1 MKKIRVLLYSLL
13 AVLMLVSCDENGYL
27 RDLYVAPKAAFEIE
41 KDTYDVFESVHF
53 VNKGSGQYY
62 VVYPGD
68 ANHVYRKEGDT
79 GFAAASD
86 GTFSYS
92 YQEPGTFNAVWVASS
107 INENGEREFQVD
119 SVTVKVVALDGGLDN
134 LRINNIYRMSEYAG
148 TVYYSSYGE
157 FISSDSLI
165 CPILFDAW
173 RDATFNSIK
182 AKQLVN
188 FELSSSLAE
197 MYWIDPVGEE
207 KKIVS
212 YHEVGHAMAIATA
225 SRIVEFVQDGKLKIQ
240 NFRVITASGVIS
252 NYYVAPVMIPK
263 MTKFSINGVEGTVTR
278 DIAYYDRYN
287 ITLQLADDIDLS
299 NVIPVFETMNNDPN
313 LLDGTNCRVTIDGVE
328 QISGVTPVD
337 FSQGDVTYT
346 IDYNFM
352 GNSNPKLTQ
361 QALVTVS
368 VSH

>member
-1 MKKIRVLLYSLL
+1 MKKIKIIYILFVALIFT
-13 AVLMLVSCDENGYL
+13 SCDENGYL
-27 RDLYVAPKAAFEIE
+27 RDLYVAPEAAFEIE

-68 ANHVYRKEGDT
+68 ATHVYGKEGDT
-79 GFAAASD
+79 GYSTTSD
-86 GTFSYS
+86 GQFSYS
-92 YQEPGTFNAVWVASS
+92 YQEPGTFTAVWIASS
-107 INENGEREFQVD
+107 INENGERVFDVD
-119 SVTVKVVALDGGLDN
+119 SVKINVVALDGGLDN
-134 LRINNIYRMSEYAG
+134 LRINNLYRMSEYAG
-148 TVYYSSYGE
+148 TVYYTSYAE
-157 FISSDSLI
+157 FISQDSLI

-188 FELSSSLAE
+188 FELSSNLAD
-197 MYWIDPVGEE
+197 MYWINAAGEE

-212 YHEVGHAMAIATA
+212 GSTA

-263 MTKFSINGVEGTVTR
+263 MTKFSIGGASATIAR
-278 DIAYYDRYN
+278 DIAYYNQYN
-287 ITLQLADDIDLS
+287 VTLQLSDNTVDLT

-337 FSQGDVTYT
+337 FSNGPVTYT

-352 GNSNPKLTQ
+352 GNNNPKLTQ
-361 QALVTVS
+361 QSLVTVS
-368 VSH
+368 VTH

>member
-1 MKKIRVLLYSLL
+1 MKKIKVIYYLLTVLIF
-13 AVLMLVSCDENGYL
+13 VSCDENGYL
-27 RDLYVAPKAAFEIE
+27 RELYVAPNAAFEVE
-41 KDTYDVFESVHF
+41 KDTYDVFESVYF

-62 VVYPGD
+62 AVYPGD
-68 ANHVYRKEGDT
+68 ANHVYGKDGDT
-79 GFAAASD
+79 GFSTASN

-119 SVTVKVVALDGGLDN
+119 SVTIKVVALDGGLDN
-134 LRINNIYRMSEYAG
+134 LKINNIYRMSEYTG
-148 TVYYSSYGE
+148 TVYYSSFGE

-173 RDATFNSIK
+173 RDATINSIK

-188 FELSSSLAE
+188 FELSSNLAE
-197 MYWIDPVGEE
+197 MYWINAAGEE

-212 YHEVGHAMAIATA
+212 SSSA

-240 NFRVITASGVIS
+240 NFRVITASGVVS
-252 NYYVAPVMIPK
+252 NYYVTPVMIPK
-263 MTKFSINGVEGTVTR
+263 MTKFSINGVSGTITR
-278 DIAYYDRYN
+278 DIAYYERYN
-287 ITLQLADDIDLS
+287 IELRLTDGSNLN

-328 QISGVTPVD
+328 QVSGVTPVD
-337 FSQGDVTYT
+337 FSQGDVTYR

-352 GNSNPKLTQ
+352 GNNNPKLTQ
-361 QALVTVS
+361 HALVTVS
-368 VSH
+368 VTR

>member
-13 AVLMLVSCDENGYL
+13 AVLMFVSCDENGYL
-27 RDLYVAPKAAFEIE
+27 EDLYVAPKAAFEIE
-41 KDTYDVFESVHF
+41 KDTYDVFESVRF

-68 ANHVYRKEGDT
+68 ANHVYGKEGDT
-79 GFAAASD
+79 GFATASD

-92 YQEPGTFNAVWVASS
+92 YQEPGIFNAVWVASS

-134 LRINNIYRMSEYAG
+134 LRINNIYRMPEYAG

-157 FISSDSLI
+157 FISADSLI

-182 AKQLVN
+182 ARQLVN
-188 FELSSSLAE
+188 FELSSNLAE
-197 MYWIDPVGEE
+197 MYWIDPAGEE
-207 KKIVS
+207 KRIVS
-212 YHEVGHAMAIATA
+212 GSTA

-240 NFRVITASGVIS
+240 NFRVITASGVVS

-278 DIAYYDRYN
+278 DIAYYNRYN
-287 ITLQLADDIDLS
+287 ITLQVADDIDLS